1 MTINMKKQGGGEI
14 YHWLT
19 PMPWKK
25 SISAMPTPFNFY
37 VSSKDAESKKQWES
51 NEKETQDY

>member
-1 MTINMKKQGGGEI
+1 MKKQGGGEI